1 MDVISEESSYDL
13 NSKERWDFLI
23 KVSML
28 VLALLVATILQ
39 SIPVMIIAEFQD
51 KLKQFWMII
60 FAPITIYAIS
70 MVLSIIYSKVQRTVP
85 YNIILMVVV
94 VEALTM
100 IIMFFTA
107 AFGDIAFIVGFCCS
121 PFTCVLLG
129 VLSYYFKIHPKSP
142 RWVVTI
148 LMFITLCYMMPALI
162 LAFFISLRAV
172 AIVTLFICF
181 CTFSAVIY
189 GKLAWD

>member
-94 VEALTM
+94 
-100 IIMFFTA
+100 
-107 AFGDIAFIVGFCCS
+107 
-121 PFTCVLLG
+121 
-129 VLSYYFKIHPKSP
+129 IHPKSP